1 MTYQKVTGPLMA
13 NSHPGSYSG
22 QDAYTDMFV
31 TENVNVEILEQRRGI
46 ADINSEKFR
55 GGSENA

>member
-1 MTYQKVTGPLMA
+1 MA

-31 TENVNVEILEQRRGI
+31 TEKVNVEILEQRREV
-46 ADINSEKFR
+46 ADIDSEKFR